1 MAYDDWYNLYT
12 SLTEKF
18 LDHAVRPHLT
28 RDIFSEHWLRL
39 GRSLTGLQKLLW
51 HRHIVST
58 IGYARRFNAS
68 HGSVVLE
75 QDLETNRQLAN
86 VA

>member
-12 SLTEKF
+12 CLTDEF
-18 LDHAVRPHLT
+18 LQHPVRPHLT

-51 HRHIVST
+51 HRCISST
-58 IGYARRFNAS
+58 VIYAPSLQCVPWICRARSEFTNKRR
-68 HGSVVLE
+68 
-75 QDLETNRQLAN
+75 LAR
-86 VA
+86 AA